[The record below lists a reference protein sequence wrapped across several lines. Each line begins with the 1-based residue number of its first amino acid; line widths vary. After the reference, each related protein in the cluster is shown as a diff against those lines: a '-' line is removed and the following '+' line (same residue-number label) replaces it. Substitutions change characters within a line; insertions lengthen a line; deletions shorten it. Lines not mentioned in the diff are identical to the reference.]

1 MQLIIYA
8 MFFISSLMTQS
19 EDHVDYPK
27 LKELESGKQYDSIV
41 NFNER
46 IIIKSNPEKKAQIL
60 EIFAKAHEA
69 LNDDDKAFN
78 YYKKLKKT
86 YKQKKLYDK
95 VAETN
100 TKIYY
105 LLDSQNKI
113 EIDKADYLKEIKDYA
128 FKTESKKWL
137 MSYYSLYAIDHFNST
152 SKDTAKKYFQKS
164 LMLASRLDSLE
175 SKYKLNINLGALYQ
189 SEYQKADSAIYHY
202 KQALELYD
210 QSTELFKSKENNFGL
225 YNNLGNAYRDQQE
238 YKTALKYYTLADNLN
253 LKKFSRQRK
262 KILYANMEANYYYMK
277 DWKNAYDCLYK
288 YDSIEDLIN
297 AKEQNV
303 NIVDIEEKYKNQKLR
318 ADNLEIESKRLQNRN
333 IAYILGITL
342 ALGGIIFYLFYK
354 NAKRRQEL
362 KTQKLTSQLKEEE
375 LRTIDA
381 MIEGQEK
388 ERLRLANDL
397 HDDLGSLM
405 ATIKMHFESLKDKR
419 SDKIF
424 NDTHELIEK
433 AYHKIRSIAHVK
445 NSGVMAKDGLF
456 KAVNNLAKSISSS
469 NKVQCHVHKNILK
482 SRLDNSLEIMLFRVV
497 QELVTNVIKHANA
510 SVIDIYINQHESHL
524 NIMVEDDGVGF
535 DPDKI
540 NKFKSGIGLSS
551 IDTRVNHFGGH
562 MIIESKPNQGT
573 TVIIEIPI

>member
-1 MQLIIYA
+1 MIA
-8 MFFISSLMTQS
+8 
-19 EDHVDYPK
+19 
-27 LKELESGKQYDSIV
+27 SI
-41 NFNER
+41 
-46 IIIKSNPEKKAQIL
+46 
-60 EIFAKAHEA
+60 
-69 LNDDDKAFN
+69 
-78 YYKKLKKT
+78 
-86 YKQKKLYDK
+86 
-95 VAETN
+95 N
-100 TKIYY
+100 T
-105 LLDSQNKI
+105 
-113 EIDKADYLKEIKDYA
+113 
-128 FKTESKKWL
+128 
-137 MSYYSLYAIDHFNST
+137 
-152 SKDTAKKYFQKS
+152 
-164 LMLASRLDSLE
+164 
-175 SKYKLNINLGALYQ
+175 
-189 SEYQKADSAIYHY
+189 
-202 KQALELYD
+202 
-210 QSTELFKSKENNFGL
+210 
-225 YNNLGNAYRDQQE
+225 
-238 YKTALKYYTLADNLN
+238 
-253 LKKFSRQRK
+253 
-262 KILYANMEANYYYMK
+262 
-277 DWKNAYDCLYK
+277 
-288 YDSIEDLIN
+288 
-297 AKEQNV
+297 KEQNV

-375 LRTIDA
+375 LKSIDA

-388 ERLRLANDL
+388 ERLRIANDL

-405 ATIKMHFESLKDKR
+405 ATIKMHFESLKDKK

-456 KAVNNLAKSISSS
+456 KAVNNLAKSISRS